1 MERPRRLPVAELF
14 ELIAYGNNR
23 RLFKE
28 LRTYKWLLTRLFR
41 DLIRFVYVVT
51 MKYVMFSNGVGINVL
66 SARLW
71 QYKTKTKSMT
81 LLNTASNQLCI
92 KHTRTRLFNKSDNT
106 LPSDNLESILTTTLN
121 FRYIC
126 FT

>member
-1 MERPRRLPVAELF
+1 
-14 ELIAYGNNR
+14 
-23 RLFKE
+23 
-28 LRTYKWLLTRLFR
+28 
-41 DLIRFVYVVT
+41 
-51 MKYVMFSNGVGINVL
+51 MFSNGVGINVL

-71 QYKTKTKSMT
+71 QYKTKIKSMT